1 MWNYVGLVRTRNRL
15 SRAQSMLKQLQ
26 SNIDNFYQNSKI
38 TKEVLELRNGI
49 QAANAIVNAAL
60 ESRESRGTHYLE
72 DCE

>member
-1 MWNYVGLVRTRNRL
+1 
-15 SRAQSMLKQLQ
+15 MLKQLQ